1 MKNVKIDDKSK
12 FLSAVLLVIVLCGVA
27 FFLGY
32 RKFEDNASRLQGENN
47 ALRDRIA
54 SLKAYYDTEEQNK
67 ADTETMTAE
76 ISDIFSAYSSDARF
90 EDGIYEAFN
99 LRAGSL
105 NTFELTSIGFNTPS
119 AIRRIPVETVAAA
132 QIEGY
137 DSEIAFD
144 KFDVSYSGNISYE
157 GLKNMVREIA
167 TGQYN
172 LAIGQM
178 SYQIMENGNIDGNAL
193 LSFYYVEGAGCPYEE
208 PPVSNYDTG
217 LENLFGV
224 SVAAEPE
231 ESEDN

>member
-1 MKNVKIDDKSK
+1 MKNVKIDDKSR
-12 FLSAVLLVIVLCGVA
+12 FLSAVLLTIVLCGVA

-32 RKFEDNASRLQGENN
+32 RKFEDNAARLQGENN

-54 SLKAYYDTEEQNK
+54 SLQAYYDTEEQNK

-76 ISDIFSAYSSDARF
+76 ITDIFSHYSADARF

-99 LRAGSL
+99 LRAGSG
-105 NTFELTSIGFNTPS
+105 NTFELDSIGFNSPS
-119 AIRRIPVETVAAA
+119 AIRRIPIETVSAA
-132 QIEGY
+132 QIEGF

-144 KFDVSYSGNISYE
+144 KFDVSYRGNISYE
-157 GLKNMVREIA
+157 GLKSMVREIS
-167 TGQYN
+167 TGEYN

-178 SYQIMENGNIDGNAL
+178 SYSILDNGNIDGNAL
-193 LSFYYVEGAGCPYEE
+193 LSFYYVEGAGCSYEE

-224 SVAAEPE
+224 STPAEPE
-231 ESEDN
+231 ETDEN

>member
-1 MKNVKIDDKSK
+1 MKNVKVDDKSK
-12 FLSAVLLVIVLCGVA
+12 FLSAVLLSIVLIGVA

-32 RKFEDNASRLQGENN
+32 RKFEDNAARLQGENN

-67 ADTETMTAE
+67 ADTEKMTKE
-76 ISDIFSAYSSDARF
+76 ISEVFSQYDGDARF

-99 LRAGSL
+99 LRAGSE
-105 NTFELTSIGFNTPS
+105 NTFELESIGFNTPG
-119 AIRRIPVETVAAA
+119 AIRRIPIETVAAA

-144 KFDVSYSGNISYE
+144 KFDVSYKGQISYE
-157 GLKNMVREIA
+157 GLKSMVREIA
-167 TGQYN
+167 SGDYN

-178 SYQIMENGNIDGNAL
+178 NYQILDTGLIDGSAL

-217 LENLFGV
+217 LDNLFGV
-224 SVAAEPE
+224 STPAEPE
-231 ESEDN
+231 ETEEN

>member
-1 MKNVKIDDKSK
+1 MKNVKVDDKSK
-12 FLSAVLLVIVLCGVA
+12 FLSAVLLSIVLIGVA

-32 RKFEDNASRLQGENN
+32 RKFEDSAARLQGENN

-67 ADTETMTAE
+67 ADTEKMTAE
-76 ISDIFSAYSSDARF
+76 ISEIFSHYDGDARF

-99 LRAGSL
+99 LRAGSN
-105 NTFELTSIGFNTPS
+105 NTFELESIGFNTPG

-144 KFDVSYSGNISYE
+144 KFDVSYKGQISYE
-157 GLKNMVREIA
+157 GLKSMVREIA
-167 TGQYN
+167 SGDYN

-178 SYQIMENGNIDGNAL
+178 NYQILDSGLIDGNAL

-217 LENLFGV
+217 LDNLFGV
-224 SVAAEPE
+224 STPAEPE
-231 ESEDN
+231 ETVEN